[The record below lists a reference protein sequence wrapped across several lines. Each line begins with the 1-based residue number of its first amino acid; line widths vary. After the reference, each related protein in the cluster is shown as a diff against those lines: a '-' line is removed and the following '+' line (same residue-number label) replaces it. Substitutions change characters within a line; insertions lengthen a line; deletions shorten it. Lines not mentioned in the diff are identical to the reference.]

1 MANIYSGLLYSLEPH
16 YFASNSNRVTA
27 SAAWGKLYR
36 MSPSEDFY
44 ALISNL
50 LQQTARNPDAL
61 PVIPL
66 ERWPIGSPEQ
76 SLLEDLRAALAALQT
91 GNQNNSYQAEREQP
105 YKSIFETAGDGLII
119 NDLET
124 GLVVEANPAACTMY
138 GYAHDDFIGLPPSSF
153 IHPDSS
159 QQFKKYIQTVQSQG
173 VCVDHQVHVRRDGSG
188 VYVEMSGALYTYQA
202 CSYLLS
208 VVRDVSQ
215 RVRSEQLLQ
224 QRVDARTREQ
234 STLLEISQTLASALE
249 LQPGLILDQLRVII
263 DYTHAGLF
271 KLEDS
276 TLAALAVRGPQQL
289 EQAMPFYIRL
299 ENSEALAVLFNGHR
313 SSRIADV
320 HSSDLPARFLRSLLD
335 DQASILLEGVQSWM
349 WVPLA
354 IKDRVIGAIGVAHA
368 ERDYFT
374 VHHADLALTVAN
386 QAAITM
392 VNAELYEHA
401 RELAALQE
409 RQRLARNLHD
419 AVNQS
424 LFSAGLI
431 AEVLPRLWEQDP
443 EEGRRSLEDLR
454 RLTRGAQADM
464 RLLLA
469 ELRPSTLTDAELGDL
484 LHMLGNALAGR
495 TNIPISMTVVGEG
508 KLPADVQVALYR
520 LCQEGL
526 SNIAKHAGASRV
538 DIQFQYEAGAVE
550 LRIQDDGRG
559 FDPEQTPPGH
569 YGLSMMRERAAAV
582 GATLSI
588 TSQPGRGTQIVI
600 RWVETQEK

>member
-1 MANIYSGLLYSLEPH
+1 
-16 YFASNSNRVTA
+16 
-27 SAAWGKLYR
+27 
-36 MSPSEDFY
+36 MSPSDDFY
-44 ALISNL
+44 ALLSSL
-50 LQQTARNPDAL
+50 LQQTAQDPDAP

-66 ERWPIGSPEQ
+66 KRWPAGSPEQ
-76 SLLEDLRAALAALQT
+76 LLLEDLQAALAALQT
-91 GNQNNSYQAEREQP
+91 GSQNHPSQAEEREQQ
-105 YKSIFETAGDGLII
+105 YQSIFETASDGLII

-138 GYAHDDFIGLPPSSF
+138 GYARDEFIGLHPTSF

-159 QQFKKYIQTVQSQG
+159 HQFTKYVQAVQSQG
-173 VCVDHQVHVRRDGSG
+173 VYVAQQVHLRRDGSQF
-188 VYVEMSGALYTYQA
+188 YVELSGTVFTDQGR
-202 CSYLLS
+202 SYLLS

-215 RVRSEQLLQ
+215 RVHAEQLLQ
-224 QRVDARTREQ
+224 QRVEARTREQ

-276 TLAALAVRGPQQL
+276 TLAALAVRGPQAL
-289 EQAMPFYIRL
+289 EQAMPFQIRL
-299 ENSEALAVLFNGHR
+299 QSPEALAMLFNGHR
-313 SSRIADV
+313 STRIADV
-320 HSSDLPARFLRSLLD
+320 QSADPPARFLRSLLD

-354 IKDRVIGAIGVAHA
+354 IKGRMIGAIGVAHA
-368 ERDYFT
+368 ERNYFT
-374 VHHADLALTVAN
+374 AHHADLALTVAN

-401 RELAALQE
+401 QTLAALQE

-431 AEVLPRLWEQDP
+431 AEVLPRLWERDP
-443 EEGRRSLEDLR
+443 EEGRQSLEDLR

-484 LHMLGNALAGR
+484 LRLLGNALAGR
-495 TNIPISMTVVGEG
+495 TNIPVSVTVAGEG

-526 SNIAKHAGASRV
+526 NNIAKHAGASRV
-538 DIQFQYEAGAVE
+538 DIQLQYETGAVE
-550 LRIQDDGRG
+550 LRIRDDGRG

-588 TSQPGRGTQIVI
+588 TSQPGHGTEIVI
-600 RWVETQEK
+600 RWVETQEQKAG

>member
-1 MANIYSGLLYSLEPH
+1 
-16 YFASNSNRVTA
+16 
-27 SAAWGKLYR
+27 
-36 MSPSEDFY
+36 MSPSDDFY
-44 ALISNL
+44 GLFSSL
-50 LQQTARNPDAL
+50 LQQTAHSPDA
-61 PVIPL
+61 PPAIPL
-66 ERWPIGSPEQ
+66 KRWPAGSPEQ
-76 SLLEDLRAALAALQT
+76 ILLEDLRAALAALQT
-91 GNQNNSYQAEREQP
+91 GDQNYPSQAKERERLYQD
-105 YKSIFETAGDGLII
+105 IFETASDGLII
-119 NDLET
+119 HDLQT
-124 GLVVEANPAACTMY
+124 GLVVEANPAACTMH
-138 GYAHDDFIGLPPSSF
+138 GYTREEFISMHPTRF
-153 IHPDSS
+153 IHPDSHEL
-159 QQFKKYIQTVQSQG
+159 FREYVKAVQSEG
-173 VCVDHQVHVRRDGSG
+173 RSESLEVHLHRDGTLF
-188 VYVEMSGALYTYQA
+188 YVELHGTTFNYQDRP
-202 CSYLLS
+202 CVLS
-208 VVRDVSQ
+208 IVRDVNQ
-215 RVRSEQLLQ
+215 RVQAERLLQ
-224 QRVDARTREQ
+224 ERVEARTREQ

-271 KLEDS
+271 KLDDS
-276 TLAALAVRGPQQL
+276 ALATLAVHGPQRL
-289 EQAMPFYIRL
+289 EQAMPFQIWL
-299 ENSEALAVLFNGHR
+299 ENSETLAGLFKGHR
-313 SSRIADV
+313 PYRIADV
-320 HSSDLPARFLRSLLD
+320 WGADPPARFLRSLLV
-335 DQASILLEGVQSWM
+335 DQAAVLLEGVQAWM

-354 IKDRVIGAIGVAHA
+354 VKDRVIGAIGVAHA

-401 RELAALQE
+401 QALAALQE

-431 AEVLPRLWEQDP
+431 AEVLPRLWERDP
-443 EEGRRSLEDLR
+443 DEGRRSLEDLR

-469 ELRPSTLTDAELGDL
+469 ELRPSTLTDAELSDL
-484 LHMLGNALAGR
+484 LRLLGNALAGR
-495 TNIPISMTVVGEG
+495 TNIPVSVTVAGEG

-526 SNIAKHAGASRV
+526 NNIAKHAGASRV
-538 DIQFQYEAGAVE
+538 DIQLQYETGAVE

-569 YGLSMMRERAAAV
+569 YGLRMMHERASAV

-588 TSQPGRGTQIVI
+588 TSQPGHGTEIVI
-600 RWVETQEK
+600 RWVESHGKKDG